1 MHAIAHLADN
11 VVPFVAVANGLRH
24 CGFSAPIIHHAD
36 LDHGLL
42 IIEDLGDAPVVTAE
56 PSAPI
61 GELRNNGMSIVN
73 RVAPLKRWLTARA
86 LDS

>member
-1 MHAIAHLADN
+1 VAALSAVIAERE
-11 VVPFVAVANGLRH
+11 PWRGLGDERLLRRYVRQRA
-24 CGFSAPIIHHAD
+24 APTWAMTRITD
-36 LDHGLL
+36 GLL
-42 IIEDLGDAPVVTAE
+42 RLFAA

-61 GELRNNGMSIVN
+61 RELRNNGMSVVN

>member
-1 MHAIAHLADN
+1 M
-11 VVPFVAVANGLRH
+11 RH
-24 CGFSAPIIHHAD
+24 MTD
-36 LDHGLL
+36 GLL
-42 IIEDLGDAPVVTAE
+42 RLFAA

-61 GELRNNGMSIVN
+61 RELRNNGMSVVN

>member
-1 MHAIAHLADN
+1 L
-11 VVPFVAVANGLRH
+11 F
-24 CGFSAPIIHHAD
+24 
-36 LDHGLL
+36 
-42 IIEDLGDAPVVTAE
+42 AE

-61 GELRNNGMSIVN
+61 KELRNNGMTLVN

>member
-1 MHAIAHLADN
+1 MTRITD
-11 VVPFVAVANGLRH
+11 
-24 CGFSAPIIHHAD
+24 
-36 LDHGLL
+36 GLL
-42 IIEDLGDAPVVTAE
+42 RLFAE

-61 GELRNNGMSIVN
+61 KELRNNGMTLVN